1 MSGQGSWGHTAS
13 VKGKEPWEVAA
24 SGGGA
29 GYTTGTEVGERWG
42 TQGVQ
47 GWGRGEVHNLW
58 ERGWGGAHYGD
69 GGGPIVVGGSKGG
82 AHSSSER
89 PEGADSSP
97 TNFRFDRLRPAVSAS
112 GPFPCLRPGLG
123 CQGPTGVPLATRTWF
138 HSGARGPGL
147 HLGLS
152 RSPGPAPLGGARLAD
167 APGRPRPEPRPPW
180 VPASRGGLGAPAR
193 DGRAELA
200 PGRME
205 RLRLLERNHTAGE
218 GGPGSPPR
226 LLVSHQHLKIL
237 HVVT

>member
-1 MSGQGSWGHTAS
+1 MAGQGSWGHTAS
-13 VKGKEPWEVAA
+13 VKGREPGEVAA

-29 GYTTGTEVGERWG
+29 GYTMGTEVGERWG

-47 GWGRGEVHNLW
+47 GWGRGWGGAHYGDGVGVHW
-58 ERGWGGAHYGD
+58 VGAGRGGAHYGD

-82 AHSSSER
+82 AHSGSER
-89 PEGADSSP
+89 PEGAESSP

-138 HSGARGPGL
+138 HSGVHGPGL

-167 APGRPRPEPRPPW
+167 APGRPRPDPRPPW

-205 RLRLLERNHTAGE
+205 GPRLLERNHTAGE
-218 GGPGSPPR
+218 GGPGSAPR
-226 LLVSHQHLKIL
+226 VY
-237 HVVT
+237 